1 MTGERAAS
9 QVGLEETD
17 SGVLINIRAAPG
29 AARDKVL
36 GIHANALKI
45 AVCAPALDGKAN
57 KALCRVLAKKLGIKR
72 SSVSLHSGKTSRNK
86 RFLLAGI
93 GKAEAAG
100 IVAEALPDEKKS
112 R

>member
-9 QVGLEETD
+9 QVDMEETD

-45 AVCAPALDGKAN
+45 AVCAPALAGKAN
-57 KALCRVLAKKLGIKR
+57 KALCRILAKKLAIKR
-72 SSVSLHSGKTSRNK
+72 SSVILHSGKTSRNK
-86 RFLLAGI
+86 RFLLAGLS
-93 GKAEAAG
+93 KAEAIG
-100 IVAEALPDEKKS
+100 IVAEALPAEKRS